1 MEANSQGLSGPI
13 MISIY
18 VTYRCNFRCKHCF
31 NGSGA
36 PMLGEELSD
45 DELLEIA
52 KSVGVLQPNVVCFCG
67 GEPLLRWA
75 VLCDACKVIKSQSP
89 FTQVNLV
96 TNGSLVT
103 EIIASRLN
111 SAGITTV
118 QVSIDGPNS
127 EIHDWFRNKPGSF
140 NHAINSVKIL
150 RRAGLNVVVASARHK
165 RHLLRLEETIDLCR
179 QLGVS
184 EIRMQPIMPLGR
196 AIDNYNEIVPSYFEY
211 QKLSRKLQELKYQSI
226 DNGTVVEWG
235 DPIDH
240 LRKFS
245 TSSFI
250 SNPSLGISAYGE
262 ITVSPYLPI
271 SVGCIKRH
279 SLEEYWESGLKN
291 VWSIGVIKEIA
302 SLITSISSMDLSKE
316 RLPKTYYEKN
326 LMFELIEDDQ
336 DYIEHVSLDAMLN
349 R

>member
-1 MEANSQGLSGPI
+1 
-13 MISIY
+13 
-18 VTYRCNFRCKHCF
+18 
-31 NGSGA
+31 
-36 PMLGEELSD
+36 
-45 DELLEIA
+45 
-52 KSVGVLQPNVVCFCG
+52 
-67 GEPLLRWA
+67 
-75 VLCDACKVIKSQSP
+75 
-89 FTQVNLV
+89 
-96 TNGSLVT
+96 
-103 EIIASRLN
+103 
-111 SAGITTV
+111 
-118 QVSIDGPNS
+118 
-127 EIHDWFRNKPGSF
+127 
-140 NHAINSVKIL
+140 
-150 RRAGLNVVVASARHK
+150 
-165 RHLLRLEETIDLCR
+165 
-179 QLGVS
+179 
-184 EIRMQPIMPLGR
+184 MQ
-196 AIDNYNEIVPSYFEY
+196 
-211 QKLSRKLQELKYQSI
+211 LQELKYQSI

-326 LMFELIEDDQ
+326 LMFDLIEDDQ

>member
-1 MEANSQGLSGPI
+1 M
-13 MISIY
+13 
-18 VTYRCNFRCKHCF
+18 
-31 NGSGA
+31 
-36 PMLGEELSD
+36 
-45 DELLEIA
+45 
-52 KSVGVLQPNVVCFCG
+52 
-67 GEPLLRWA
+67 
-75 VLCDACKVIKSQSP
+75 
-89 FTQVNLV
+89 
-96 TNGSLVT
+96 
-103 EIIASRLN
+103 
-111 SAGITTV
+111 
-118 QVSIDGPNS
+118 
-127 EIHDWFRNKPGSF
+127 
-140 NHAINSVKIL
+140 
-150 RRAGLNVVVASARHK
+150 
-165 RHLLRLEETIDLCR
+165 CR

-326 LMFELIEDDQ
+326 LMFKIKIKTDLPWWISFRELSNELHLKQ
-336 DYIEHVSLDAMLN
+336 EAMLPLAYGEQADLLIYSFFGECLL
-349 R
+349 